1 MEKEEWTSVI
11 ESNKGKS
18 FSFSEIWN
26 YRDLVLLF
34 VRRDFVKEFKQTILG
49 PLWFI
54 IQPVFQT
61 FVLVFMFGKVG
72 GLAPENVPTVSF
84 FLGGVLLWNLFSDIL
99 LKTSETFRA
108 NADIFGKVYF
118 PRMVM
123 PFAQI
128 ITSGL
133 KFSVQLVFFVIVY
146 SIEVYNSPFVEA
158 NLSIFLFPVYVI
170 ITAILATGI
179 GLIISSMTTKYWDLR
194 FLVQFGVQLLMYVST
209 VAVPLVSTTMVQ
221 MKGGW
226 MEKLIL
232 ANPISSLVEGMRYA
246 FFGDV
251 GGVFHKG
258 ALLYS
263 SSVAVVTLVLGVFI
277 FNRVERNFMDTV

>member
-72 GLAPENVPTVSF
+72 GLAPANVPTISF
-84 FLGGVLLWNLFSDIL
+84 YLGGVLLWNLFSDIL

-133 KFSVQLVFFVIVY
+133 KFSVQLVFFLIVY
-146 SIEVYNSPFVEA
+146 FIEAFNSPFIEP
-158 NLSIFLFPVYVI
+158 NLTIALFTVYVL

-194 FLVQFGVQLLMYVST
+194 FLVQFGVQLLMFVST
-209 VAVPLVSTTMVQ
+209 VSISLLVIQ
-221 MKGGW
+221 EQGGW
-226 MEKLIL
+226 MEKAIL

-251 GGVFHKG
+251 GGVFHTG

-263 SSVAVVTLVLGVFI
+263 SSVALVTLVLGVVI

>member
-1 MEKEEWTSVI
+1 MEKEEWSSVI
-11 ESNKGKS
+11 EANKGKA
-18 FSFSEIWN
+18 FSFREIWN
-26 YRDLVLLF
+26 YRDLVVLF

-72 GLAPENVPTVSF
+72 GLAPENVPTISF
-84 FLGGVLLWNLFSDIL
+84 YLGGVLLWNLFSDIL

-123 PFAQI
+123 PVAQI
-128 ITSGL
+128 MTSGL
-133 KFSVQLVFFVIVY
+133 KFMVQLVFFIIVY
-146 SIEVYNSPFVEA
+146 FIEAYSSPAVSP
-158 NLSIFLFPVYVI
+158 NITILLFPVYII

-194 FLVQFGVQLLMYVST
+194 FLVQFGVQLLMFVST
-209 VAVPLVSTTMVQ
+209 VSISLLIIQ
-221 MKGGW
+221 EQGGW
-226 MEKLIL
+226 MELAIL

-246 FFGDV
+246 FFGDA
-251 GGVFHKG
+251 GGVFHEMG
-258 ALLYS
+258 LIYS
-263 SSVAVVTLVLGVFI
+263 ASTAIITLILGVII

>member
-72 GLAPENVPTVSF
+72 GLAPANVPTISF
-84 FLGGVLLWNLFSDIL
+84 YLGGVLLWNLFSDIL

-133 KFSVQLVFFVIVY
+133 KFSVQLVFFLIVY
-146 SIEVYNSPFVEA
+146 FIEAFNSPFIEP
-158 NLSIFLFPVYVI
+158 NLTIALFPVYVL

-194 FLVQFGVQLLMYVST
+194 FLVQFGVQLLMFVST
-209 VAVPLVSTTMVQ
+209 VSISLLVIQ
-221 MKGGW
+221 EQGGW
-226 MEKLIL
+226 MEKAIL

-263 SSVAVVTLVLGVFI
+263 SSVALVTLVLGVFI